1 MGEMSRILPEEEE
14 QARKLMEVHMVNLTG
29 SKEMPTP
36 CGYLVCLK
44 VYIRPDELAVVK
56 RDDGSE
62 VTLWTPPVTQMQD
75 KYQSVAALVMA
86 VGPDAYKGTLP
97 DGTPRYPQPWCK
109 VGDWVLIPRYE
120 GLQFTWKGK
129 VAMVMLPD
137 DKILAVI
144 DDPSHVTATHL
155 IDKV

>member
-1 MGEMSRILPEEEE
+1 MGEMSRILPEEVAEAE
-14 QARKLMEVHMVNLTG
+14 RLMRVHMQNLTG
-29 SKEMPTP
+29 SDDMPSP

-44 VYIRPDELAVVK
+44 IYIRPDELKTIK
-56 RDDGSE
+56 RDDGTE
-62 VTLWTPPVTQMQD
+62 VTLWTPPISQLQD
-75 KYQSVAALVMA
+75 KYQSVAACVMA
-86 VGPDAYKGTLP
+86 LGPDAYKGTNA
-97 DGTPRYPQPWCK
+97 DGTPRYEKPWCR

-120 GLQFTWKGK
+120 GLQFTWKNK

-144 DDPSHVTATHL
+144 TDPTDVASTHL